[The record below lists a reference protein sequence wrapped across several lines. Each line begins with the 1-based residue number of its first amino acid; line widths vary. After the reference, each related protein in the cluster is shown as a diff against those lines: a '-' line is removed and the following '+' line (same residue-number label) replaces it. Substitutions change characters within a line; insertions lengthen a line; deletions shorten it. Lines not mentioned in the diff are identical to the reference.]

1 VTRERNTGSPVPPEK
16 VQLISVGRPVAMSTG
31 NEVCEPRWPSRE
43 FSLSWRR
50 RDDGSI
56 SFVIFCAVIENACA
70 IEVYAGPVVKGSD
83 LEVGQRVSAYPDRD
97 GSRFGVI
104 VEDFGEAPGQAVI
117 VGTTQIAE
125 PSRRWAVQLDDGSLI
140 FADSADLKPAP
151 KHT

>member
-1 VTRERNTGSPVPPEK
+1 
-16 VQLISVGRPVAMSTG
+16 M
-31 NEVCEPRWPSRE
+31 
-43 FSLSWRR
+43 
-50 RDDGSI
+50 
-56 SFVIFCAVIENACA
+56 IFCAVIENACA

-104 VEDFGEAPGQAVI
+104 VEDFGDAPGQAVI

-151 KHT
+151 THT